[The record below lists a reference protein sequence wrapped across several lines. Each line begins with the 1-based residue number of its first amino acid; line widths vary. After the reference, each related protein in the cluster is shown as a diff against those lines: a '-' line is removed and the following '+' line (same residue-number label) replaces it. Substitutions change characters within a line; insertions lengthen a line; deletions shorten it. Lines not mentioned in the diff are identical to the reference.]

1 MRLIA
6 AAVVAVATLAQNP
19 PPATPPAVP
28 PAATRPSPGTPA
40 PPPTILAI
48 DVPSYGNAMVTAPPA
63 GLGLDPF
70 YTKYADATGIPIV
83 ASEQVRADAVL
94 MLRDIVNHMLVKRP
108 DLRAELVRRGSR
120 LMIIGAGEGQT
131 DLPEYRTMKKPAK
144 EDPRLTP
151 TERERYDQPG
161 GIASQTDAEYWN
173 RRARGLG
180 GIRTSCGEE
189 NLLGLQFRGVRYYG
203 EHICVHEFSHGIMS
217 AIRSADPELMKA
229 IDAAY
234 AAAKAKGLF
243 KRHYAENTVAEYWAE
258 GTQWWFW
265 SNYSWTT
272 PEGAEIWT
280 PESLKE
286 YDPTL
291 FELLSRVYVDH
302 HIPADIYHGR
312 KVTRLK

>member
-1 MRLIA
+1 MKRVIFAWCAAAIVVSTQPASELLAQRPAALPVIVVFNEDASLDGFAPGYRPDERAAANPPAWAYLDRGVAGAVQALEAREQFQADHVFSAALRGFSARLNARQIA
-6 AAVVAVATLAQNP
+6 ALQA
-19 PPATPPAVP
+19 
-28 PAATRPSPGTPA
+28 
-40 PPPTILAI
+40 
-48 DVPSYGNAMVTAPPA
+48 GN
-63 GLGLDPF
+63 
-70 YTKYADATGIPIV
+70 
-83 ASEQVRADAVL
+83 S
-94 MLRDIVNHMLVKRP
+94 
-108 DLRAELVRRGSR
+108 
-120 LMIIGAGEGQT
+120 
-131 DLPEYRTMKKPAK
+131 
-144 EDPRLTP
+144 
-151 TERERYDQPG
+151 
-161 GIASQTDAEYWN
+161 
-173 RRARGLG
+173 
-180 GIRTSCGEE
+180 
-189 NLLGLQFRGVRYYG
+189 
-203 EHICVHEFSHGIMS
+203 
-217 AIRSADPELMKA
+217 
-229 IDAAY
+229 DAAN

>member
-1 MRLIA
+1 VIPSYVGAM
-6 AAVVAVATLAQNP
+6 VTP
-19 PPATPPAVP
+19 PPAE
-28 PAATRPSPGTPA
+28 
-40 PPPTILAI
+40 LK
-48 DVPSYGNAMVTAPPA
+48 
-63 GLGLDPF
+63 LDPF
-70 YTKYADATGIPIV
+70 YAKYADAAGIPVV
-83 ASEQVRADAVL
+83 ASEDVRSDAVL

-120 LMIIGAGEGQT
+120 LMIIGARQGQM
-131 DLPEYRTMKKPAK
+131 DLPEYRNMKKPAR
-144 EDPRLTP
+144 EDPRLTLS
-151 TERERYDQPG
+151 ERARYDQPG
-161 GIASQTDAEYWN
+161 GIASMTDAEYWN

-180 GIRTSCGEE
+180 GVRTSCGEE
-189 NLLGLQFRGVRYYG
+189 NLLGMQFQGVRYFG

-243 KRHYAENTVAEYWAE
+243 KGHYAENTVAEYWAE

-265 SNYSWTT
+265 SNYAWTT
-272 PEGAEIWT
+272 PDKVEIWS

-291 FELLSRVYVDH
+291 FELLSRVYLDH
-302 HIPADIYHGR
+302 KIPADIYHGVKR
-312 KVTRLK
+312 RR

>member
-1 MRLIA
+1 
-6 AAVVAVATLAQNP
+6 
-19 PPATPPAVP
+19 
-28 PAATRPSPGTPA
+28 
-40 PPPTILAI
+40 
-48 DVPSYGNAMVTAPPA
+48 
-63 GLGLDPF
+63 
-70 YTKYADATGIPIV
+70 
-83 ASEQVRADAVL
+83 
-94 MLRDIVNHMLVKRP
+94 
-108 DLRAELVRRGSR
+108 
-120 LMIIGAGEGQT
+120 
-131 DLPEYRTMKKPAK
+131 MKKPAR

-151 TERERYDQPG
+151 RERERYDQPG

-189 NLLGLQFRGVRYYG
+189 NLLGMQFQGVRYFG

-243 KRHYAENTVAEYWAE
+243 KGHYAENTVAEYWAE

-265 SNYSWTT
+265 SNYAWTT
-272 PEGAEIWT
+272 PDKVEIWS

-291 FELLSRVYVDH
+291 FELLSRVYLDH
-302 HIPADIYHGR
+302 KIPADIYHGVKR
-312 KVTRLK
+312 RR

>member
-1 MRLIA
+1 MVLA
-6 AAVVAVATLAQNP
+6 AAALAQDQIVVPSYVGAMVTP
-19 PPATPPAVP
+19 PPAE
-28 PAATRPSPGTPA
+28 
-40 PPPTILAI
+40 LK
-48 DVPSYGNAMVTAPPA
+48 
-63 GLGLDPF
+63 LDPF
-70 YTKYADATGIPIV
+70 YTKYADAAGIPIV
-83 ASEQVRADAVL
+83 ASEEVRSDAVL

-120 LMIIGAGEGQT
+120 LMIIGAKQGQM
-131 DLPEYRTMKKPAK
+131 DLPEYRNMKKPAK

-151 TERERYDQPG
+151 GERERYDLPG
-161 GIASQTDAEYWN
+161 GIASMTDAEYWN

-189 NLLGLQFRGVRYYG
+189 NLIGIEGSRYFG

-217 AIRSADPELMKA
+217 AIRSVDPGLMKE
-229 IDAAY
+229 IEAAY

-243 KRHYAENTVAEYWAE
+243 RKHYAENTVAEYWAE

-265 SNYSWTT
+265 SNFFWMT
-272 PEGAEIWT
+272 PEKVEIWT

-291 FELLSRVYVDH
+291 FELLSRVYLDH
-302 HIPADIYHGR
+302 KIPADIYHGKKLRESR
-312 KVTRLK
+312 K

>member
-1 MRLIA
+1 MKLSVAGAVLA
-6 AAVVAVATLAQNP
+6 AATLAQNP
-19 PPATPPAVP
+19 PIV
-28 PAATRPSPGTPA
+28 
-40 PPPTILAI
+40 
-48 DVPSYGNAMVTAPPA
+48 VPSYVEAMVTPPPA
-63 GLGLDPF
+63 ELKLDPF
-70 YTKYADATGIPIV
+70 YTKYADAAGIPIV
-83 ASEQVRADAVL
+83 ASEEVRSDAVL

-108 DLRAELVRRGSR
+108 DLRTELVRRGSR
-120 LMIIGAGEGQT
+120 LMIIGAKQGQM
-131 DLPEYRTMKKPAK
+131 DLPEYRSMKKPAK

-151 TERERYDQPG
+151 GERERYDQPG
-161 GIASQTDAEYWN
+161 GIASMTDAEYWN

-189 NLLGLQFRGVRYYG
+189 NLLGLQFERVRYFG

-217 AIRSADPELMKA
+217 AIRTVDPGLMKE

-243 KRHYAENTVAEYWAE
+243 KGHYAENTVAEYWAE

-265 SNYSWTT
+265 SNYSWIT
-272 PEGAEIWT
+272 PEKVEIWS

-291 FELLSRVYVDH
+291 FELLSRVYLDH
-302 HIPADIYHGR
+302 KIPADIYHGVKR
-312 KVTRLK
+312 RR